1 MRFLL
6 AVLSLLLLGGCAK
19 SNGPVRLY
27 FISSGRF
34 TSGSR
39 TGVGPGDTLATR
51 IYVDANPTSTS
62 SATSTSKNT
71 LAQFLVQVQYSPLRT
86 PFVYPFPLA
95 TFSYS
100 SLPKDSPI
108 TYLDSTLTSRP
119 TDFLYTSVFGT
130 RTTSGS
136 ETWTFTATDKD
147 GNMSVRSFTLAV
159 RRADSTQ
166 VFHDY
171 TLNLPAVANNVAAR
185 RFIDLRAGQAYP
197 RYSVANPQV
206 QQFVDLVLLPDGQ
219 RLASPDD
226 PAVKLT
232 TWAAPRHHTTF
243 RLTTLTAITFTSTQD
258 TTAIH
263 QAFIDAGAAA
273 NTTLLDKLAFDQVY
287 AFNAL
292 NPADKTRPYFGL
304 IHVQNLPTGT
314 TAGLQLQVRLAKQ
327 PR

>member
-6 AVLSLLLLGGCAK
+6 VVLGVFLLAACAK
-19 SNGPVRLY
+19 AIGPLRLY

-39 TGVGPGDTLATR
+39 AGVGAGDTLATR
-51 IYVDANPTSTS
+51 LYADANPSSTGQGA
-62 SATSTSKNT
+62 SASNALTH
-71 LAQFLVQVQYSPLRT
+71 FLVQVRYSPLRT

-100 SLPKDSPI
+100 SLPKDSLI
-108 TYLDSTLTSRP
+108 TYLDSMLTTRP
-119 TDFLYTSVFGT
+119 SDFLYTSVFGT

-136 ETWTFTATDKD
+136 ETWTFTATDE
-147 GNMSVRSFTLAV
+147 NNNQSVRSFTLAV
-159 RRADSTQ
+159 RRPDSTL
-166 VFHDY
+166 VYHDY
-171 TLNLPAVANNVAAR
+171 TLKLPAVATPVSAR

-197 RYSVANPQV
+197 RYSVTSPDV

-219 RLASPDD
+219 RLASPDN
-226 PAVKLT
+226 PAVKLSN
-232 TWAAPRHHTTF
+232 WPAPHRTTF
-243 RLTTLTAITFTSTQD
+243 RLTTLNGVAFTSTQD

-263 QAFIDAGAAA
+263 KAFLDAGAAA
-273 NTTLLDKLAFDQVY
+273 TTTLLANLAVDQVY
-287 AFNAL
+287 AFRAL
-292 NPADKTRPYFGL
+292 NPTTRTNSYFGL
-304 IHVQNLPTGT
+304 LRILSLPVGT